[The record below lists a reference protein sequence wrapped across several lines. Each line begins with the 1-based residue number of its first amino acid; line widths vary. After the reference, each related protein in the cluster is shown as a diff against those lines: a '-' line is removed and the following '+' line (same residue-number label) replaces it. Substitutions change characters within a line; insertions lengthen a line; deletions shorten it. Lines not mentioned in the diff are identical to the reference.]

1 VISLITNESIKEYI
15 GKMHDNGLFM
25 SLGDEDKDSAI
36 FSALE
41 LLKDHYRP
49 SKISD
54 RAAALQ
60 VLFMLEGEDEE
71 YAKLKRHGVKSY
83 AVKGVSVT
91 FEGGEIASSVVAI
104 LGEPRT
110 KKASVGTLI

>member
-1 VISLITNESIKEYI
+1 MITNKSIKEYI
-15 GKMHDNGLFM
+15 GKMHGNDLFM
-25 SLGDEDKDSAI
+25 SLEEKEKDRVV

-49 SKISD
+49 SKITD

-60 VLFMLEGEDEE
+60 TLFMLEGEDEE

-91 FEGGEIASSVVAI
+91 FEGGDIAPGVIAI
-104 LGEPRT
+104 LGEPKT
-110 KKASVGTLI
+110 KKASVGQLI

>member
-1 VISLITNESIKEYI
+1 MVTNESIEEYI
-15 GKMHDNGLFM
+15 KKMHDKDLFM
-25 SLGDEDKDSAI
+25 NLDDEQKDSSI

-49 SKISD
+49 SKITD
-54 RAAALQ
+54 RAVALQ
-60 VLFMLEGEDEE
+60 VLYMLEGEDEE
-71 YAKLKRHGVKSY
+71 YAKLKRHGVKNY

-91 FEGGEIASSVVAI
+91 FDGGEIASSVIAI

-110 KKASVGTLI
+110 KKATVGQLI

>member
-1 VISLITNESIKEYI
+1 MIAYESVDQYIKKMSGNDLYMELAEPDK
-15 GKMHDNGLFM
+15 GKTFFT
-25 SLGDEDKDSAI
+25 A
-36 FSALE
+36 FE

-49 SKISD
+49 SKITD
-54 RAAALQ
+54 RAVALQ
-60 VLFMLEGEDEE
+60 ILFMLEGEDEE

-91 FEGGEIASSVVAI
+91 FDGGEIAPSVVAI

-110 KKASVGTLI
+110 KKASVGQLI